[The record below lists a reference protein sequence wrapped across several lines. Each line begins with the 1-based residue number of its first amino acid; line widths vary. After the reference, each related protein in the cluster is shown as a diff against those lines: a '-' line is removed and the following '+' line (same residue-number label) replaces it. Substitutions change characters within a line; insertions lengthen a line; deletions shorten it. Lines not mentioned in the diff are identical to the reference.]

1 MDFLLADTLFWVNVM
16 ARPQRK
22 KPRKKKL
29 IRDQYQDRIPPD
41 EWVRLPVG
49 GKQHLRYLK
58 AKLQEEVDELHASD
72 YIDVEEYADIIEVL
86 KCLAFFLNIDWR
98 DVQQAVID
106 KRHSKGKFLDGI
118 LLLNTP
124 KEKES

>member
-1 MDFLLADTLFWVNVM
+1 MS
-16 ARPQRK
+16 RPQRK
-22 KPRKKKL
+22 KTRRKKL

-72 YIDVEEYADIIEVL
+72 YLDIEEYADIIEVL
-86 KCLAFFLNIDWR
+86 KCLCFFLNIDWR
-98 DVQQAVID
+98 DIQQAVID

-124 KEKES
+124 KRTES

>member
-1 MDFLLADTLFWVNVM
+1 MP
-16 ARPQRK
+16 RPQRK

-29 IRDQYQDRIPPD
+29 IRDFYQDRIPPA
-41 EWVRLPVG
+41 EWTRLPRG

-72 YIDVEEYADIIEVL
+72 YLDVEEYADIIEVL
-86 KCLAFFLNIDWR
+86 KCLAFFLNIDWL
-98 DVQQAVID
+98 DVRQAVID

>member
-1 MDFLLADTLFWVNVM
+1 MS
-16 ARPQRK
+16 RPQRK

-41 EWVRLPVG
+41 EWMRLPVG

-72 YIDVEEYADIIEVL
+72 YLSIEEYADIIEVL
-86 KCLAFFLNIDWR
+86 KCIAFFQNIDWN
-98 DVQQAVID
+98 DVKQAIVD